1 MPGFDGTG
9 PWGMG
14 PMTGGGRG
22 LCGPRRD
29 VRPVPAGRWLGP
41 GRGWGIGRGAGWRW
55 FRPGIGR
62 GPVYGGA
69 SAYTRAMS
77 GEEELGFLK
86 GEAEAMKRE
95 LDEIEARIRSIENQ
109 EQ

>member
-22 LCGPRRD
+22 LCGPRGV
-29 VRPVPAGRWLGP
+29 VRPVPAGRW
-41 GRGWGIGRGAGWRW
+41 
-55 FRPGIGR
+55 FRPGMGR
-62 GPVYGGA
+62 GPVYAGTA
-69 SAYTRAMS
+69 AYPRAMS

-95 LDEIEARIRSIENQ
+95 LDEIEARIKSIESQ

>member
-22 LCGPRRD
+22 LCGPRGV
-29 VRPVPAGRWLGP
+29 VRPVPAGRWFGS
-41 GRGWGIGRGAGWRW
+41 GRGRGIGRGAGWRW
-55 FRPGIGR
+55 SRAGIGG
-62 GPVYGGA
+62 GPMYGGA
-69 SAYTRAMS
+69 PAYTRAMT

-86 GEAEAMKRE
+86 NEAEAMKRE
-95 LDEIEARIRSIENQ
+95 LDEIEARIKGIEKE